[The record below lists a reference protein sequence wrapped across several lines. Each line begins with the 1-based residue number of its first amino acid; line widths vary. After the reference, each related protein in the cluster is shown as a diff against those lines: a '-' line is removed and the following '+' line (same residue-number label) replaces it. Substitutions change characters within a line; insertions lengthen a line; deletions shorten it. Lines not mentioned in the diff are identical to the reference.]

1 MYDLSILLLR
11 SIGVNGTV
19 NCVCEWR
26 PPSQIRPSCLSRS
39 AAARRIERRMERMPS
54 QWAFWGTCKRGS
66 AVAVYGYAHY
76 GETLLGLHRPIIICS
91 NSLNGDEKSLALNL
105 KRMRARFG
113 ADRVF
118 LMREKW
124 FKGNDRRLVPEV
136 DAVLAAHNVTPSIA
150 PWERTSPHGRFQ
162 NSN

>member
-1 MYDLSILLLR
+1 
-11 SIGVNGTV
+11 
-19 NCVCEWR
+19 
-26 PPSQIRPSCLSRS
+26 
-39 AAARRIERRMERMPS
+39 MERMPS

-136 DAVLAAHNVTPSIA
+136 DAVLAAHNVTDLYIMKGGARDGFLSRLPGVRNFVHA
-150 PWERTSPHGRFQ
+150 VM
-162 NSN
+162 